1 MTLIE
6 RLGMQVLFR
15 MQPETAHDL
24 SIKALASG
32 LVPGPGGPVT
42 SPRLTML
49 RLGRSISTSRVSA
62 NPIRSNSLHRRSS
75 VF

>member
-32 LVPGPGGPVT
+32 LVPMPGGPVT
-42 SPRLTML
+42 SPRLRT
-49 RLGRSISTSRVSA
+49 RLAGLDLP
-62 NPIRSNSLHRRSS
+62 NPVGLAAGYD
-75 VF
+75 